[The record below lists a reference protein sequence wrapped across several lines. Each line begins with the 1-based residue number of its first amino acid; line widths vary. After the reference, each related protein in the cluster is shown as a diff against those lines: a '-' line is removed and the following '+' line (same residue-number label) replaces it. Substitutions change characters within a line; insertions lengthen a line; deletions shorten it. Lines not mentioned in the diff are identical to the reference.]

1 MNQLSIL
8 IIFCPFTS
16 TYRKSSAIFKKPSR
30 SKRVSFD
37 RRDRR
42 TQVRLPQS
50 NEATDRVTK
59 GQAAQPAYAG
69 LANEVVPLRERY
81 FPDIND
87 RVDTNDFFLL
97 RHCPRSHDCFH
108 LQTTFA
114 SENAFN
120 TRQNSCYPRQ
130 FSLGSVT
137 VSFHKHCII

>member
-1 MNQLSIL
+1 MNQSSIVN
-8 IIFCPFTS
+8 IFCPFPS
-16 TYRKSSAIFKKPSR
+16 TNRKSSAIFKKPAR
-30 SKRVSFD
+30 STPVSFD

-42 TQVRLPQS
+42 TPARLPRS
-50 NEATDRVTK
+50 NEATGRVTK

-114 SENAFN
+114 SEDAS
-120 TRQNSCYPRQ
+120 TPDRTVVIP
-130 FSLGSVT
+130 GS
-137 VSFHKHCII
+137 FLLDRYR